1 MANKQYD
8 LSLFE
13 EKKKSDTAATRQAK
27 GAEKARTR
35 QARLQK
41 WFNRSATA
49 VLAAGVMAMF
59 VLMLTGQAR
68 VTELDREIS
77 QKEQMLYKLQED
89 QKSLE
94 NDLASKTSQQEVEEY
109 AENEL
114 GMQAADASQ
123 IEYVTIDGG
132 DQGEA
137 TGDSGSSWVHDVAA
151 SISEFFARIA
161 YLFS

>member
-1 MANKQYD
+1 MASKQYD
-8 LSLFE
+8 PSLFE
-13 EKKKSDTAATRQAK
+13 KKKTSDTAATRNAK
-27 GAEKARTR
+27 GTEKARTR
-35 QARLQK
+35 QERLQK
-41 WFNRSATA
+41 WINRSATA
-49 VLAAGVMAMF
+49 VLAAAVLTMF
-59 VLMLTGQAR
+59 VLMLTGQAT

-77 QKEQMLYKLQED
+77 QREQMLYKLQED
-89 QKSLE
+89 GKSME
-94 NDLASKTSQQEVEEY
+94 NDLASKTSQQEVEDY

-137 TGDSGSSWVHDVAA
+137 TGDNGASWVHDVAA